1 MTAFDDLPTR
11 ELIGRRRF
19 LRRTLFGVAALSAAR
34 LLPSAYTH
42 AGVPQTVSD
51 QLTWFSE
58 KEYLVVSAVSARLTG
73 HAAPGSSPDKGI
85 DVALRADRF
94 LATEDPEIQEQIHL
108 LLTLFNS
115 AFVAAVLE
123 FKFSSFLDM
132 GPEEKDEYL
141 EGWMTS
147 GISFRRTA
155 FQALKR
161 LCMSMHYTDARS
173 SEEIGY
179 HGMFMPEDRR

>member
-1 MTAFDDLPTR
+1 MIAFDDSPAG
-11 ELIGRRRF
+11 EPIGRRRF
-19 LRRTLFGVAALSAAR
+19 LKKTLFGVAALSAAR
-34 LLPSAYTH
+34 LLPSAC
-42 AGVPQTVSD
+42 ADAKIPQSVSGK
-51 QLTWFSE
+51 LTWFSGQ
-58 KEYLVVSAVSARLTG
+58 EYLVVSAVSARLTG
-73 HAAPGSSPDKGI
+73 HGASGSSPDKGI

-94 LATEDPEIQEQIHL
+94 LATEDPEIQEQIHF

-115 AFVAAVLE
+115 AVVAAVLE
-123 FKFSSFLDM
+123 FKFSSFLEM
-132 GPEEKDEYL
+132 APEAQDDYL

-179 HGMFMPEDRR
+179 HGMFLPEDRR